1 VRTPPKRIAAM
12 DAWIANGFER
22 VMAAH
27 RLLCLGHTPR
37 KGRTQMLATYL
48 VALFAMA
55 FAAASALTLIYLV
68 NRLDSETKPSSR
80 DQTVTYPDRAA

>member
-1 VRTPPKRIAAM
+1 
-12 DAWIANGFER
+12 
-22 VMAAH
+22 
-27 RLLCLGHTPR
+27 
-37 KGRTQMLATYL
+37 MLATYL

-80 DQTVTYPDRAA
+80 DQAVTYPDRAA